1 MQLPS
6 ILQGESLTRLLQG
19 AAAGAVLT
27 MVVGFGWGGWML
39 QSKATKLTDA
49 SVSQAVVAALTPL
62 CVEKFQNGSDATAS
76 LVALKATDSW
86 QQDTFVEKG
95 GWATFAG
102 KKDPYDEVA
111 DSCAKILAES
121 KETKM

>member
-19 AAAGAVLT
+19 AAAGAVLA

-39 QSKATKLTDA
+39 QSKAAEMTEA
-49 SVSQAVVAALTPL
+49 SVTKAVVAALTPL
-62 CVEKFQNGSDATAS
+62 CVEKFNNGSDAVAS
-76 LVALKATDSW
+76 LVTLKATDSW
-86 QQDTFVEKG
+86 QQDTFIEKG

-102 KKDPYDEVA
+102 KKDPYDKVA
-111 DSCAKILAES
+111 DSCARILAEKKS
-121 KETKM
+121 